1 MIPHFPDLPT
11 IISLIGYSGL
21 TAIVFAESGLFF
33 GFFLPGDSLLFT
45 AGLLAS
51 QGIFHIGI
59 LLPLLFVAAVL
70 GDNVGYAF
78 GHRVGPLLFTRTKS
92 RFFNPRHVSHA
103 QAFFMKHGKKAIFL
117 ARFLPIVRTF
127 VPIIAG
133 VANMPYRTFFIYN
146 VIGGGV
152 WVGTMLLFGYLLGSI
167 IPNAEHYLYPIVIMI
182 IIISFL
188 PALWEIKKSKQKNL
202 S

>member
-1 MIPHFPDLPT
+1 MIPHFPNLLT
-11 IISLIGYSGL
+11 LITLIGYSGL
-21 TAIVFAESGLFF
+21 TTIVFAESGLFF

-70 GDNVGYAF
+70 GDTVGYGF
-78 GHRVGPLLFTRTKS
+78 GRRIGPLLFTRTKS

-133 VANMPYRTFFIYN
+133 VGRMPYREFLMFNIL
-146 VIGGGV
+146 GGGA
-152 WVGTMLLFGYLLGSI
+152 WVGAMLLFGYSLGSAL
-167 IPNAEHYLYPIVIMI
+167 PNAEHYLYPIVIVI

-188 PALWEIKKSKQKNL
+188 PAIWEIKKSKQKNR